1 MPHNMNTPA
10 PPDPP
15 DLDLLLTLPEAARL
29 MRLSVRSLERLAEV
43 GEGPP
48 RVQLTSRRVAFW
60 RKDVVRWLETRTAPA
75 KQAA

>member
-1 MPHNMNTPA
+1 MPHNTATPA
-10 PPDPP
+10 PPDMP

-29 MRLSVRSLERLAEV
+29 MRLSIRSLERLTEI
-43 GEGPP
+43 GEAPP

-60 RKDVVRWLETRTAPA
+60 RKDVVRWLEARTSPA